1 MSALRVENLNV
12 HYGTI
17 HAVQGVSFSLEE
29 REIVSIVGSNGAGKS
44 TVMWTLAGVVER
56 SGGSVDIFGESLP

>member
-1 MSALRVENLNV
+1 MNALRVENLNV

-56 SGGSVDIFGESLP
+56 S

>member
-44 TVMWTLAGVVER
+44 TVMWTLAGVGTLR
-56 SGGSVDIFGESLP
+56 RFGGHLR